1 MKFRA
6 HETFFIRKGWLYKGL
21 KNVIRDPSIFTGK
34 QKNPVDV
41 LGIGTNMVKSLRYWL
56 QATCLTTEN
65 QKDSKFPRIKV
76 QTPTEVGEIIF
87 DNDRYFE
94 EIGTICI
101 VHYLLASNKD
111 LAPAWY
117 YFFNEFELSEFNKE
131 DFVIGLSKF
140 AEMNNEHP
148 ALSSLEDDFNCLI
161 NTYVLRKKL
170 NPTKVNPE
178 SNIECPLDELGLIE
192 IADSSK
198 GKDRVFKKAQ
208 VAIDSVSPYVFF
220 ALINKKYELEGKT
233 EIKISELLLQKN
245 SIGKLFNLDILALS
259 KILDSLEKLN
269 LITVIR
275 TAGLDVIKLKKKLP
289 FYECLKQY
297 YKSINGK

>member
-178 SNIECPLDELGLIE
+178 SNIECPLDELWLIE

>member
-111 LAPAWY
+111 LAPAW
-117 YFFNEFELSEFNKE
+117 
-131 DFVIGLSKF
+131 
-140 AEMNNEHP
+140 
-148 ALSSLEDDFNCLI
+148 
-161 NTYVLRKKL
+161 
-170 NPTKVNPE
+170 
-178 SNIECPLDELGLIE
+178 
-192 IADSSK
+192 
-198 GKDRVFKKAQ
+198 
-208 VAIDSVSPYVFF
+208 
-220 ALINKKYELEGKT
+220 
-233 EIKISELLLQKN
+233 
-245 SIGKLFNLDILALS
+245 
-259 KILDSLEKLN
+259 
-269 LITVIR
+269 
-275 TAGLDVIKLKKKLP
+275 
-289 FYECLKQY
+289 
-297 YKSINGK
+297 